1 MALESNPYEDHKAR
15 RFAFRHGL
23 LTRRWA
29 KARRQWLVTLA
40 AIFSDIL
47 LALLIFLVAYVLQS
61 KWGEGPLSTV
71 AIVAVIPIVAVWAG
85 LRWLMGLYPGYGLS
99 PAEQL
104 RRHTYSVLGALAILA
119 VFAMAFQIGYLLSRL
134 LLALGFTGL
143 LFVVPLA
150 QSSVRWGMWRLG
162 LWGRPV
168 VVIGYKYTCTQTVKL
183 LEEDWKLGYEP
194 VAVFDQ
200 GISPSGKQFKSTSP
214 DEVMT
219 EAEDGARNVGAD
231 TVIFAMP
238 YTRRD
243 ELAPY
248 ASRASFSFRHVLI
261 IPNLTGITNSAVTAL
276 DLAGTFAVEIRHNL
290 LNPWA
295 LRIKRTLDLLGA
307 VVGGILISPILVTIA
322 LLIRWDSPGPI
333 FYGHRRLGVG
343 GKHFCCW
350 KFRTMHPRAEQ
361 LLENYLRDNPN
372 LRAEWEHTQKL
383 RDDPRITRIGRFL
396 RKSSLDELP
405 QLWNVLRGEMSL
417 VGSRPIVDAEVPKY
431 GEVYELYRRIRP
443 GISGLWQVSGRS
455 NTSYSKRV
463 AMDSYYVRNWSFWL
477 DVILLIRTVK
487 IVLLGR
493 GAQ

>member
-1 MALESNPYEDHKAR
+1 MTLESNLYEDHKAKRVAFQHGRLMR
-15 RFAFRHGL
+15 RCL
-23 LTRRWA
+23 QV
-29 KARRQWLVTLA
+29 RRQWLVTLA

-47 LALLIFLVAYVLQS
+47 LALLVWIGAYVLQS
-61 KWGEGPLSTV
+61 IWGKGPLSTV
-71 AIVAVIPIVAVWAG
+71 AMVTVIPIVAVWIG
-85 LRWLMGLYPGYGLS
+85 LRWLMGLYPGYGLN
-99 PAEQL
+99 PAERL
-104 RRHTYSVLGALAILA
+104 RRHTYSVFGALAILA
-119 VFAMAFQIGYLLSRL
+119 VFATAFQIGILLSRL

-143 LFVVPLA
+143 LFVAPLVH
-150 QSSVRWGMWRLG
+150 SSVRWGMWRLG

-168 VVIGYKYTCTQTVKL
+168 VVIGYKDTSTQTVKL
-183 LEEDWKLGYEP
+183 LKEEWKLGFEP
-194 VAVFDQ
+194 FAVLDQ
-200 GISPSGKQFKSTSP
+200 GISPSGKEFKITSP

-219 EAEDGARNVGAD
+219 GAEDGARNGGVD

-248 ASRASFSFRHVLI
+248 VSRASFSFQHVLV
-261 IPNLTGITNSAVTAL
+261 IPNLAGITNSAVTAL
-276 DLAGTFAVEIRHNL
+276 DFAGTFAVEIKHNL

-295 LRIKRTLDLLGA
+295 LRTKRTLDLLSA
-307 VVGGILISPILVTIA
+307 VVGGLLISPILVTIA
-322 LLIRWDSPGPI
+322 LLIRLDSPGPI

-361 LLENYLRDNPN
+361 LLESYLRNNPN
-372 LRAEWEHTQKL
+372 LRAEWEHAQKL

-431 GEVYELYRRIRP
+431 GEVYEQYRRIRP

-455 NTSYSKRV
+455 NTSYSERV

-477 DVILLIRTVK
+477 DLILLSRTVK
-487 IVLLGR
+487 IVLRGR
-493 GAQ
+493 GAR